1 MENQAS
7 SKNIMLNYGFV
18 LGILSILTSVT
29 SYALGM
35 HIDRDWRFGLLGF
48 ILMVIIVSMGIKKFK
63 VENQNLLS
71 FGQAV
76 KVGIGVSIVS
86 AVLVT
91 IYNLIF
97 MNFIEPDFMNQLLQV
112 EKAKWIEAEMSSEQ
126 MEGAEKMFNLF
137 SGPAISSAAAIIAS
151 AFLGFVISAI
161 AGAIMKRTEEE
172 GY

>member
-35 HIDRDWRFGLLGF
+35 HLDRDWRFGLLGF

-126 MEGAEKMFNLF
+126 MEGTEKMFNLF
-137 SGPAISSAAAIIAS
+137 SGTAISSAAAIIAS